1 MARMTNL
8 KASAYLA
15 LMYGF
20 GLTAFETFVNWGQ
33 WQWWPFWLVDYVAAA
48 VLFIGG
54 IATLKAH
61 SSAAKLLCLG
71 WGFTLGMMWMSMA
84 GNIADGT
91 DPARAARVANLYIVL
106 IGFSLFISLVG
117 LLLALRGTQSPD
129 GP

>member
-1 MARMTNL
+1 M
-8 KASAYLA
+8 
-15 LMYGF
+15 
-20 GLTAFETFVNWGQ
+20 
-33 WQWWPFWLVDYVAAA
+33 VDYVAAA
-48 VLFIGG
+48 LLFIGG